1 MNISRQLVL
10 DIECY
15 NNYLLVMFKK
25 RTSGEIMYFEKFNGS
40 ELNSANIFHIISK
53 YTIITFNGLKYD
65 KVILECALAGLS
77 TSAIHKASTM
87 LIVEK
92 MQPWQVRKQLGIAA
106 VDFDHIDLI
115 EVAPL
120 KASLKIYGGR
130 IHCPKMKDLP
140 LPPEA
145 IVLEKQL
152 PLMRVY
158 CENDLDVTDL
168 LASTLERE
176 LDLRIEMGKDYHVD
190 LRSKSDAQIAEVVMK
205 HEMKKK
211 YNITPKR
218 SKIDV
223 GTKFKYKAP
232 ENLEFET
239 PLMKGIFSDFKTG
252 IFTVGKSGHMELP
265 PSLKN
270 RKFIIGD
277 TTYKIGIG
285 GLHSCEKSI
294 CHIDKNYVYKDY
306 DAAAFYPFIILNNK
320 LTPKHLGKS
329 FLFIFKS
336 IVERRLKAKREGNTT
351 VNESL
356 KITINGT
363 FGKFG
368 SKWSFLYAPDL
379 MMQVTITGQ
388 LTLLMLIERLHLA
401 GVSTVSGNTDGI
413 VLKILP
419 EQEELVSSI
428 VSDFEFDTDY
438 DMESTRYLGLYSRDV
453 NNYIAVAE
461 KYTKAKG
468 AYADPRAPAN
478 TLRINPTNE
487 ISTDA
492 VKLFIRDKIPIEKT
506 IKECKDVSK
515 FVTIRTVNGGA
526 LKNGELIGK
535 YIRWYY
541 GKYELDAMFYKTS
554 GNKVP
559 RSDGAIPMMDLPNN
573 IPDDMDYEWYIKES
587 KDILKKIGYKD

>member
-1 MNISRQLVL
+1 MDISRQLVL

-40 ELNSANIFHIISK
+40 ELNSANIFYIISR

-130 IHCPKMKDLP
+130 IHCPRMRDLP

-145 IVLEKQL
+145 IILEKQL

-168 LASTLERE
+168 LASTLDRE
-176 LDLRIEMGKDYHVD
+176 LDLRIEMGKEYHVD

-218 SKIDV
+218 SKIEV
-223 GTKFKYKAP
+223 GTEFKYKAP
-232 ENLEFET
+232 KNLEFET
-239 PLMKGIFSDFKTG
+239 PLMKEIFSDFKTG
-252 IFTVGKSGHMELP
+252 VFTVGKSGHMELP

-270 RKFIIGD
+270 RKFVIGD

-294 CHIDKNYVYKDY
+294 CHIDKNYLYKDY

-329 FLFIFKS
+329 FLFIFKA

-419 EQEELVSSI
+419 EQEELVSSV

-492 VKLFIRDKIPIEKT
+492 VKLFIRDKTPVEKT

-559 RSDGAIPMMDLPNN
+559 RSDGAIPMMDLPNK

-587 KDILKKIGYKD
+587 KDILKKIGYK